1 MLAVWFVGGTLYV
14 AFMFLVDV
22 PMYWSRWIADQ
33 ANARDYLSIAQGV
46 VDASRC
52 KLVSFRWEDWRN
64 EVTWMSLYF
73 SVGVWVSISL
83 IFAAMPAKAKE

>member
-1 MLAVWFVGGTLYV
+1 MLAVWVVGGALYV

-46 VDASRC
+46 VDASSC

-83 IFAAMPAKAKE
+83 IFVAMPAKAKE